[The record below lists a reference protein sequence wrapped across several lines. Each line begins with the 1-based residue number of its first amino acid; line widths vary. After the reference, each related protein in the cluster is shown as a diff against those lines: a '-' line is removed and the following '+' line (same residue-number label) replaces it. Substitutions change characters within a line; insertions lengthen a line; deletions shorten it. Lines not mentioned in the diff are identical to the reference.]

1 MGVRFTSSD
10 QEESDHINEN
20 WDDNF
25 EENIVQE
32 DELKVRMTFSPE
44 EEFTKYYK
52 NYARVRVLE
61 LVKSFQK
68 MEMMGKKNAL
78 F

>member
-10 QEESDHINEN
+10 KEESDHINEN

-25 EENIVQE
+25 EENIVHE

-44 EEFTKYYK
+44 EEFTKCYK
-52 NYARVRVLE
+52 TLAICVFIQILH
-61 LVKSFQK
+61 
-68 MEMMGKKNAL
+68 M
-78 F
+78 